1 MKRNTSIATGFVVL
15 SVLLAVMFYWNVNT
29 GSVHLSLER
38 IWTLLRWGN
47 DGSLEGNILWKIR
60 LSRMLGAALMG
71 GGLSIAGFLLQTFF
85 KNPIAGPFVLGISSG
100 SRLFVG
106 FFMLAAAPVVL
117 GDFSPYTIFLA
128 AFVGALLSMALV
140 LAVSGRVQNLA
151 MLLVIGMMIG
161 YICDAGTNFMI
172 TFAENN
178 QLRNFTIW
186 SMGSFSGMTWATLG
200 AAALITAPTVLL
212 VFLLSKPLGAYL
224 LGENYAKSMG
234 VNVKGFRIAL
244 IVLSSVLAA
253 CVTAFAGP
261 ISFVGIAVPHITRL
275 LFKTS
280 RPMVLIPAT
289 FLTGSVFCLLCDL
302 IARTAFAPTE
312 LTIST
317 VTSVLGA
324 PIVIWLMIKRRRV
337 G

>member
-1 MKRNTSIATGFVVL
+1 MKKHVRYAGGFVVL
-15 SVLLAVMFYWNVNT
+15 AVLMAVMLYWNVNT
-29 GSVHLSLER
+29 GSVHLSLKR
-38 IWTLLRWGN
+38 IAQLLRFGN

-60 LSRMLGAALMG
+60 LSRMLGTVVLG

-106 FFMLAAAPVVL
+106 FFMLATAPIAM
-117 GDFSPYTIFLA
+117 GNFSPYAIFIA
-128 AFVGALLSMALV
+128 AFAGALLSMALV
-140 LAVSGRVQNLA
+140 LAVSSRVQNLA

-172 TFAENN
+172 TFAESN

-186 SMGSFSGMTWATLG
+186 SMGSFSGITWPTLAAT
-200 AAALITAPTVLL
+200 AVITLPTVAV
-212 VFLLSKPLGAYL
+212 VFFLSKPLEAYL

-234 VNVKGFRIAL
+234 VNIRNFRLAL
-244 IVLSSVLAA
+244 IILSSVLAA
-253 CVTAFAGP
+253 CVVAFAGP

-289 FLTGSVFCLLCDL
+289 FLTGGVFCLLCDL
-302 IARTAFAPTE
+302 IARTAFAPVE
-312 LTIST
+312 LSIST

-324 PIVIWLMIKRRRV
+324 PVVIWLMIKRRK
-337 G
+337 GA